1 MLEVALA
8 RSFASFDGMDVF
20 PDDISRLCAMT
31 QGIVS
36 NHPFADGNKRV
47 ATAVLGATLR
57 LNGV

>member
-1 MLEVALA
+1 
-8 RSFASFDGMDVF
+8 MDVF

-36 NHPFADGNKRV
+36 NHPFADGNKCV